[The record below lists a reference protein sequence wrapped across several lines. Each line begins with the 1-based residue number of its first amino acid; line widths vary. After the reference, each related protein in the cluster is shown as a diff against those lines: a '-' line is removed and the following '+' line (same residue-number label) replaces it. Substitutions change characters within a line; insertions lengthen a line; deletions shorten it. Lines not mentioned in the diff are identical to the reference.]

1 MTPSTR
7 HAYTYP
13 PRRLRVSR
21 WIGRNLARL
30 SYAVRVEPTWLEVNR
45 WALGI
50 DGLGPELDGFH
61 IVQLSDLHF
70 GKHLPRDYVAEA
82 VGSALAEKPDLVVL
96 TGDFVH
102 KGFRHVEQAAES
114 LAGLRAPHGVYAVL
128 GNHDHSI
135 NNGLGVRRHRDL
147 ARQVADALTNRGIRV
162 LSNEAVTL
170 ERNGDRLHLAGV
182 DDLWSRRCDVGQA
195 LADLDADTPRVVLAH
210 NPRTVEHLGG
220 RRCDLMLSG
229 HTHGGQ
235 VNLPRLGRVTLG
247 KKARRFAAGFYQ
259 HHDTHL
265 YVNKGVGFGWR
276 LRYNVRP
283 EVAAFRL
290 HCRASLLC
298 NTPARRV

>member
-114 LAGLRAPHGVYAVL
+114 LAGLRARTAFMRSWATMTTRSTM
-128 GNHDHSI
+128 DWAS
-135 NNGLGVRRHRDL
+135 
-147 ARQVADALTNRGIRV
+147 
-162 LSNEAVTL
+162 
-170 ERNGDRLHLAGV
+170 AGTAIWRAK
-182 DDLWSRRCDVGQA
+182 L
-195 LADLDADTPRVVLAH
+195 P
-210 NPRTVEHLGG
+210 
-220 RRCDLMLSG
+220 
-229 HTHGGQ
+229 TH
-235 VNLPRLGRVTLG
+235 
-247 KKARRFAAGFYQ
+247 
-259 HHDTHL
+259 
-265 YVNKGVGFGWR
+265 
-276 LRYNVRP
+276 
-283 EVAAFRL
+283 
-290 HCRASLLC
+290 
-298 NTPARRV
+298 